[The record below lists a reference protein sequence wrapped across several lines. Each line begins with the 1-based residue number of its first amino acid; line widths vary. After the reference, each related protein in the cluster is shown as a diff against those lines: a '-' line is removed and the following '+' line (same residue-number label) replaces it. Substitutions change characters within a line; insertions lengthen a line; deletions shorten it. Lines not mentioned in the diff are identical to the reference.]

1 MERRRF
7 VLSWGRKIF
16 FGLGWPLLCLLSLV
30 FLKSGV
36 VPKDAVSLFYYVVT
50 TIGYYGLVTS
60 VLYFILYV
68 PFAVIFP
75 TYYFVRLWS
84 AFLILLTSG
93 AVLLD
98 GFVFGEYRFH
108 INQLVVRIF
117 SFKGPAEVFN
127 GSMSPYFV
135 SGGIALV
142 LFFALWLR
150 GEWLWRTMQRRFSN
164 PVKHWY
170 LFFILICLGVSHLVW
185 NNQRTEFFGN
195 EITLASVFPV
205 NYQEIFYPKTHTKTE
220 VSKADLHYPK
230 KDLKCKPRSLP
241 NIIYIVL
248 EGLDAQTVNA
258 DVTPFLVHVQ
268 EHGMNFEAHLSGGGT
283 PEDNLF
289 RLLYGIPAS
298 YRPEA
303 MAPAI
308 MNELKKNNYELA
320 VFSERRIPGLP
331 YLQNRMPEW
340 SEARRV
346 SETTS
351 PLFAFFDLNLGS
363 PNELDLKLK
372 ETFQYLQDL
381 KLLTGSVVVITGTQN
396 SEWGSVPMTLI
407 MPDREKGRWS
417 HRTTHYDVT
426 PTIMK
431 KVMNCSTSYSA
442 YAYGKDLT
450 DQPTKDWE
458 VFGNENVFRIVDF
471 TNHNIIESD
480 WHGKISSGDLS
491 RGELVLKASK
501 EISRFYRR

>member
-16 FGLGWPLLCLLSLV
+16 FGLAWPLLCVLSLV

-36 VPKDAVSLFYYVVT
+36 IPKDAVSLFYYTVT
-50 TIGYYGLVTS
+50 TIGYYGFVTS
-60 VLYFILYV
+60 VLYFFFYV
-68 PFAVIFP
+68 PFAVLFP

-84 AFLILLTSG
+84 AFLVLLISA

-108 INQLVVRIF
+108 INQLVLRIL
-117 SFKGPAEVFN
+117 SSQGPAEIFN
-127 GSMSPYFV
+127 GSMSAYFV
-135 SGGIALV
+135 TGGVTLF
-142 LFFALWLR
+142 LFFAFWLR
-150 GEWLWRTMQRRFSN
+150 GEWLWRVMQRRFSN
-164 PVKHWY
+164 PVKNWY
-170 LFFILICLGVSHLVW
+170 LLFIVLCLGISHFVW

-205 NYQEIFYPKTHTKTE
+205 NYQEIFYPKIHTSTE

-230 KDLKCKPRSLP
+230 KDLKCKPKSFP

-248 EGLDAQTVNA
+248 EGVDSQTVNA
-258 DVTPFLVHVQ
+258 DITPFLVHLQ
-268 EHGMNFEAHLSGGGT
+268 EHGMNFTTHLSGGGT
-283 PEDNLF
+283 SEDNLF

-303 MAPAI
+303 MTPALI
-308 MNELKKNNYELA
+308 NELKKNKYELA

-331 YLQNRMPEW
+331 YLQNKLPEW
-340 SEARRV
+340 TEARKV
-346 SETTS
+346 SETQA
-351 PLFAFFDLNLGS
+351 PLFAFFDLYMGS
-363 PNELDLKLK
+363 PSELDLRLK
-372 ETFQYLQDL
+372 ETFTILQEQ
-381 KLLTGSVVVITGTQN
+381 KLLSGSVVVITGTQN
-396 SEWGSVPMTLI
+396 SEWGNVPMTVI
-407 MPDREKGRWS
+407 MPDREKGTWD
-417 HRTTHYDVT
+417 HRTTHYDVA

-431 KVMNCSTSYSA
+431 KVMNCSTPFSA

-450 DQPTKDWE
+450 DRPSKDWE

-480 WHGKISSGDLS
+480 WHGKISSGDLTRS
-491 RGELVLKASK
+491 ELVLKASK
-501 EISRFYRR
+501 EISRFYR